1 MEIQSA
7 KLIITVVDET
17 TGELITR
24 EATLEKSG
32 IFKVQSNITKKRGG
46 KRKKVIQKN
55 LQKKL

>member
-32 IFKVQSNITKKRGG
+32 IFKV
-46 KRKKVIQKN
+46 
-55 LQKKL
+55 